1 MRLLL
6 DENAS
11 ERSFVAGLRAAGHD
25 VETSVAALGV
35 GASDRAIFA
44 HAQRTCRALVTR
56 DCDDFRMIASGT
68 IAHSGLILMYAGG
81 MHPTSAFVGTIA
93 NIATTF
99 AILDGL
105 ILSLIDFIW

>member
-11 ERSFVAGLRAAGHD
+11 ERSFVADLRPAGHD
-25 VETSVAALGV
+25 VETTLAALGV

-56 DCDDFRMIASGT
+56 DCDDFRVIVAGT
-68 IAHSGLILMYAGG
+68 ITHSGLILIHSGG
-81 MHPTSAFVGTIA
+81 MHPTGAFVGAIA

-105 ILSLIDFIW
+105 ILSLVDFIW